1 WKTNVLAPKLLTA
14 NIIESIPLL
23 RTAIKEDSAISRNLK
38 FTVSTTL
45 GITENAFINIT
56 KLDRFNRLASPSI

>member
-1 WKTNVLAPKLLTA
+1 M
-14 NIIESIPLL
+14 ESIPLL
-23 RTAIKEDSAISRNLK
+23 KTAIKEDSAIPRKFK

-56 KLDRFNRLASPSI
+56 KLDRFNRLASPSILK